1 MSTTK
6 LGDDLMRVLKLDVSG
21 NNWVV
26 YKTRFLWEID
36 ARGLLEHVDGSEWE
50 PTKPTLKGKQAGDSS
65 EGGETSGGELGKLM
79 VKEERRLEV
88 WKKELRAWKHG
99 EAVVK
104 QQVAATIPDSLFMQ
118 IQTKG
123 TAREIWEALSKNF
136 QNWSRM
142 VSVDM
147 RRRLQQQHCSKKG
160 DVRAHFAIM
169 RTMRED
175 LSSMGHCPTDD
186 DFYAILLGS
195 LSSGYEPFISALNA
209 TSSVLG
215 TYLSPDDLMQ
225 TISDEYD
232 RRNLGRTS
240 KREEDDAFWVEDSG

>member
-104 QQVAATIPDSLFMQ
+104 QQVVVTIPDSLFMQ
-118 IQTKG
+118 I
-123 TAREIWEALSKNF
+123 
-136 QNWSRM
+136 
-142 VSVDM
+142 
-147 RRRLQQQHCSKKG
+147 
-160 DVRAHFAIM
+160 
-169 RTMRED
+169 
-175 LSSMGHCPTDD
+175 
-186 DFYAILLGS
+186 
-195 LSSGYEPFISALNA
+195 
-209 TSSVLG
+209 
-215 TYLSPDDLMQ
+215 
-225 TISDEYD
+225 
-232 RRNLGRTS
+232 
-240 KREEDDAFWVEDSG
+240 